1 MNSRLRWILPI
12 PLLLFSGAVWLY
24 VETENEVRVQILRAQ
39 KQWRETDYMEA
50 IEIYES
56 VYQNYPKS
64 QYADEALFEV
74 GTIYYINIYNAD
86 RALHYFR
93 ELVTQYP
100 DSSLATQAYL
110 RLAEIHEVELTDL
123 PQAIAYWS
131 QILALDIS
139 LEVRRQ
145 IYFQMGDAYFK
156 LNQFDEAF
164 QKFQLL
170 MEDGSNDPLAE
181 KARAQAG
188 IILQIQSQFQK
199 SVDYFN
205 QVLEGPE
212 CDDCRRTARLGLIES
227 YEFLGDLE
235 KAIEIAKTIP
245 TSEYSAKE
253 REDLLKRLENKARV
267 YEPQRFAG
275 H

>member
-1 MNSRLRWILPI
+1 MKSRLQWILPI
-12 PLLLFSGAVWLY
+12 PFLLFSGAVWLY
-24 VETENEVRVQILRAQ
+24 VETENEARVQVSRGQ
-39 KQWRETDYMEA
+39 EQWRETNYMEA

-56 VYQNYPKS
+56 VYNDYPKS
-64 QYADEALFEV
+64 KYADGALFEV
-74 GTIYYINIYNAD
+74 ATIYYINFYNVD

-100 DSSLATQAYL
+100 ESPLVPQAYL
-110 RLAEIHEVELTDL
+110 RLAEIHEIELTDL
-123 PQAIAYWS
+123 PQAIDYWS
-131 QILALDIS
+131 QILALDVA

-145 IYFQMGDAYFK
+145 VYFEMGDAYFK

-164 QKFQLL
+164 EKFQLL
-170 MEDGSNDPLAE
+170 MEDGSHDPLAE
-181 KARAQAG
+181 RARAQAG
-188 IILQIQSQFQK
+188 IILQIQSQFEE

-227 YEFLGDLE
+227 YEFLGELA
-235 KAIEIAKTIP
+235 KAIEVAESIP
-245 TSEYSAKE
+245 TSEYPAKE

-267 YEPQRFAG
+267 YEPQRFSSR
-275 H
+275 

>member
-1 MNSRLRWILPI
+1 MNNRLRWILPI
-12 PLLLFSGAVWLY
+12 PLLLFAGAVWLY
-24 VETENEVRVQILRAQ
+24 VETENEVSVQILRAQ

-64 QYADEALFEV
+64 QYADDALFEV
-74 GTIYYINIYNAD
+74 GTIYYINFYNVD

-100 DSSLATQAYL
+100 ESSLVIQAYL
-110 RLAEIHEVELTDL
+110 RLAEIHEVELADL

-131 QILALDIS
+131 QILTLDVTPD
-139 LEVRRQ
+139 VRRQ
-145 IYFQMGDAYFK
+145 VNFEMGDAYFK

-170 MEDGSNDPLAE
+170 MEDGSNDPLTE
-181 KARAQAG
+181 RSRAQAG
-188 IILQIQSQFQK
+188 IILQIQNQFEE

-227 YEFLGDLE
+227 YEFLGELA
-235 KAIEIAKTIP
+235 KAIEVAKTIP
-245 TSEYSAKE
+245 NSEYPAKE

-275 H
+275 G

>member
-1 MNSRLRWILPI
+1 
-12 PLLLFSGAVWLY
+12 
-24 VETENEVRVQILRAQ
+24 
-39 KQWRETDYMEA
+39 MEA

-64 QYADEALFEV
+64 QYADDALFEV
-74 GTIYYINIYNAD
+74 GTIYYINFYNVD

-100 DSSLATQAYL
+100 DSSLVVQAYL
-110 RLAEIHEVELTDL
+110 RLAEMHEVELTDL

-131 QILALDIS
+131 QILALDVP

-145 IYFQMGDAYFK
+145 VYFEMGDAYFK
-156 LNQFDEAF
+156 LNQFDEAS

-170 MEDGSNDPLAE
+170 MEDGINDPLAE
-181 KARAQAG
+181 RARAQAG
-188 IILQIQSQFQK
+188 IILQIETQFEE

-227 YEFLGDLE
+227 YEFLGELA
-235 KAIEIAKTIP
+235 KAIEVAKTIP
-245 TSEYSAKE
+245 ISDYPAQE
-253 REDLLKRLENKARV
+253 REKLLKRLENKARV
-267 YEPQRFAG
+267 YEPQRFSG
-275 H
+275 R

>member
-1 MNSRLRWILPI
+1 MNSRLRWILLI
-12 PLLLFSGAVWLY
+12 PLLLFAGAVWLY
-24 VETENEVRVQILRAQ
+24 VETENEARVQILRAQ

-50 IEIYES
+50 IKIYES
-56 VYQNYPKS
+56 VNRNYPKS
-64 QYADEALFEV
+64 RYADGALFEV
-74 GTIYYINIYNAD
+74 GTIYYINLYNAD

-93 ELVTQYP
+93 RLVTEYP
-100 DSSLATQAYL
+100 NSSLAAQAYL

-123 PQAIAYWS
+123 PQAIVYWS
-131 QILALDIS
+131 RILALDVS

-145 IYFQMGDAYFK
+145 VYFEKGDAYFK

-164 QKFQLL
+164 QNFQLL

-181 KARAQAG
+181 RARAQAG
-188 IILQIQSQFQK
+188 IILQIQSRFEE

-205 QVLEGPE
+205 RVLEGPE
-212 CDDCRRTARLGLIES
+212 CNDCRRTARLGLIES
-227 YEFLGDLE
+227 YEFLGELA
-235 KAIEIAKTIP
+235 KAIEVAKTIP
-245 TSEYSAKE
+245 TSEYSTKE

-275 H
+275 S

>member
-12 PLLLFSGAVWLY
+12 PLLLFSAAVWLY

-39 KQWRETDYMEA
+39 EQWRETDYMEA

-64 QYADEALFEV
+64 QYADEALFEI

-164 QKFQLL
+164 QKFRML
-170 MEDGSNDPLAE
+170 MEDGSNDSLAE
-181 KARAQAG
+181 RARAQAG
-188 IILQIQSQFQK
+188 IILQIQNQFEE

-227 YEFLGDLE
+227 YEFLGDLA
-235 KAIEIAKTIP
+235 KAIEVAKTIP

-253 REDLLKRLENKARV
+253 REDLLKRLDNKARV

-275 H
+275 G

>member
-1 MNSRLRWILPI
+1 MNNRLRWILPI
-12 PLLLFSGAVWLY
+12 PLLLFAGAVWLY
-24 VETENEVRVQILRAQ
+24 VETENEVSVQILRAQ

-56 VYQNYPKS
+56 AYQNYPKS
-64 QYADEALFEV
+64 QYADDALFEV
-74 GTIYYINIYNAD
+74 GTIYYINFYNVD

-100 DSSLATQAYL
+100 ESSLAIQAYL
-110 RLAEIHEVELTDL
+110 RLAEIHEVELADL

-131 QILALDIS
+131 QILTLDVTPD
-139 LEVRRQ
+139 VRRQ
-145 IYFQMGDAYFK
+145 VNFEMGDAYFK

-170 MEDGSNDPLAE
+170 MEDGSNDPLTE
-181 KARAQAG
+181 RSRAQAG
-188 IILQIQSQFQK
+188 IILQIQNQFEE

-227 YEFLGDLE
+227 YEFLGELA
-235 KAIEIAKTIP
+235 KAIEVAKTIP
-245 TSEYSAKE
+245 TSEYPAEE

-275 H
+275 G